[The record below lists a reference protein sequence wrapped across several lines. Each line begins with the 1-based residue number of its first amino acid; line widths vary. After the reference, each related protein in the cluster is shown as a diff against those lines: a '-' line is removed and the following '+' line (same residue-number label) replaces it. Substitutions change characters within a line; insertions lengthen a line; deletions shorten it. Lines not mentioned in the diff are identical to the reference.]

1 MGLKG
6 ATLFYTM
13 NDEFVFIIYLTILYF
28 RLFIFVEN
36 AIVIKNFFES
46 FIGILLVFT
55 LISEFLNVG

>member
-1 MGLKG
+1 
-6 ATLFYTM
+6 M

-36 AIVIKNFFES
+36 AIIIKNFFES